1 MGFVPNGPDVQ
12 RIRMELRKIWVDPP
26 AFCRPGAS
34 PVTDLLHW
42 EVVIDGP
49 DGTPYAGGT
58 FPVDVDF
65 VDNYPFKHPKI
76 TFKTKVYHPNIDSE
90 GKMTLDIFV
99 YDNWSPAMTLHT
111 ILIYIVSVLD
121 DPMLNGHRVNDEVN
135 DVYESDAELYEQMAR
150 AWTWEYSSAPIVSYY
165 PTKDDARRL
174 NYCAAVAAKRAA
186 DEVAERV
193 RRYEEERRRRRQEEE
208 ETLKRAAASSAAR
221 QRRIASLLPRVTLK
235 RVAAFLQGWSVALPF
250 ATSRRR
256 FSSTVLP
263 LSNYTGR
270 ACF

>member
-1 MGFVPNGPDVQ
+1 MGLEPEIM
-12 RIRMELRKIWVDPP
+12 RIRRELRKIWVDPP

-49 DGTPYAGGT
+49 DGSPFAGGT

-65 VDNYPFKHPKI
+65 VGHYPFQHPKI
-76 TFKTKVYHPNIDSE
+76 TFKTKVYHPSIDSE
-90 GKMTLDIFV
+90 GEMMLDIFQ
-99 YDNWSPAMTLHT
+99 YNWSPAMTVHKL
-111 ILIYIVSVLD
+111 LLFIVSVLY
-121 DPMLNGHRVNDEVN
+121 DPMLDGHRVNDEVN

-150 AWTWEYSSAPIVSYY
+150 AWTWEYSSAPIISYY
-165 PTKDDARRL
+165 PTEEDERRL
-174 NYCAAVAAKRAA
+174 DHCAAVAATEA
-186 DEVAERV
+186 
-193 RRYEEERRRRRQEEE
+193 EERRRRHQRQEEE
-208 ETLKRAAASSAAR
+208 EEMSKKRAAASLSLSPPAPE
-221 QRRIASLLPRVTLK
+221 RRIASLPRVTLK
-235 RVAAFLQGWSVALPF
+235 RVVAFLQGWSVALPF

-263 LSNYTGR
+263 LSNCTGR